1 MQGHR
6 ICNFFFLPHLAELSV
21 LCRWFAF
28 EGMLYVRQGS
38 GSNVPHYLPA
48 HLLVTQIRLLGCHS
62 TRSHRAKMVCSSTET
77 PGSLAMLLLTE
88 SLEIMAFYFN
98 LKNAKVFKM
107 ALTFPVDLHVARNR
121 STD

>member
-1 MQGHR
+1 M
-6 ICNFFFLPHLAELSV
+6 
-21 LCRWFAF
+21 
-28 EGMLYVRQGS
+28 RQGS

-77 PGSLAMLLLTE
+77 PGSLAVLLLTE

-107 ALTFPVDLHVARNR
+107 ALSFPVDLHVARNR